1 MRKSK
6 EDTQLTR
13 EKIIESA
20 FESFFEL
27 GYAETSLSLIAEN
40 AGMTRGAIYWH
51 FKDKN
56 ELYREVVKIAAEKAD
71 VVKFA
76 YSLSEDLSYK
86 ERMLSLFLFSQNNR
100 YVDFIYKTINQIS
113 VYKEFEDLFEMI
125 KLNKINLFRYFVEET
140 RMHIRSEHIRNVML
154 PEYYA
159 SDLYLIFEGLFLT
172 GKCSHRPD
180 LRQRTYKTIYRS
192 RFKRSV
198 IAAVLPD
205 DFGKDIFFPAGNN
218 KNVRK
223 EKCHY
228 V

>member
-172 GKCSHRPD
+172 
-180 LRQRTYKTIYRS
+180 
-192 RFKRSV
+192 
-198 IAAVLPD
+198 
-205 DFGKDIFFPAGNN
+205 
-218 KNVRK
+218 KNVPIGLICDREHIRQYIDLVLK
-223 EKCHY
+223 DL
-228 V
+228 

>member
-172 GKCSHRPD
+172 
-180 LRQRTYKTIYRS
+180 
-192 RFKRSV
+192 
-198 IAAVLPD
+198 
-205 DFGKDIFFPAGNN
+205 
-218 KNVRK
+218 KNVPIGLICDRQHIRQYIDLVLK
-223 EKCHY
+223 DL
-228 V
+228 